1 VIAEQFENGRYYQ
14 KASPVQSFRLDW

>member
-1 VIAEQFENGRYYQ
+1 VIAEQFEGGRYYQ